1 MPSVVVAS
9 HAHLRGDALIVMEG
23 PYTVTSAFMLT
34 MWSTP
39 SIESRFSQVPTTSLQ
54 LYTKSEFLFGL
65 DIKANHVH
73 AMGRPLRLHFCSLED
88 NNPLRQISGPR
99 RKRFLIQSSIRTCLM
114 RKPFPQ
120 LLVGQTSMISSHQ
133 QEMMGQDALG

>member
-65 DIKANHVH
+65 DIKANHVL
-73 AMGRPLRLHFCSLED
+73 AMGRPLRLHFCSPGD
-88 NNPLRQISGPR
+88 NKPLRQISIPR
-99 RKRFLIQSSIRTCLM
+99 RKRFLIRSSIRTCSTRRL
-114 RKPFPQ
+114 FPQ
-120 LLVGQTSMISSHQ
+120 LLVG
-133 QEMMGQDALG
+133 

>member
-39 SIESRFSQVPTTSLQ
+39 SIESRFSQVP
-54 LYTKSEFLFGL
+54 
-65 DIKANHVH
+65 
-73 AMGRPLRLHFCSLED
+73 ED
-88 NNPLRQISGPR
+88 DVAISDGHGYMVSSGPYKDHLKAATDTR
-99 RKRFLIQSSIRTCLM
+99 EVGFHS
-114 RKPFPQ
+114 
-120 LLVGQTSMISSHQ
+120 LLKNQGSLTFRLQ
-133 QEMMGQDALG
+133 

>member
-34 MWSTP
+34 MWSIP
-39 SIESRFSQVPTTSLQ
+39 SIESRFSQVPTTSHQ

-73 AMGRPLRLHFCSLED
+73 AMGRPLGLHFCSPGD
-88 NNPLRQISGPR
+88 NKPL
-99 RKRFLIQSSIRTCLM
+99 
-114 RKPFPQ
+114 
-120 LLVGQTSMISSHQ
+120 
-133 QEMMGQDALG
+133 

>member
-34 MWSTP
+34 MWSIP
-39 SIESRFSQVPTTSLQ
+39 SIESRFSQVPTTSHQ

-73 AMGRPLRLHFCSLED
+73 AMGRPLKLHFYSPGD
-88 NNPLRQISGPR
+88 NNPLQQISVPR
-99 RKRFLIQSSIRTCLM
+99 KKRFLIRSSIRTCLM
-114 RKPFPQ
+114 RKLFPQ
-120 LLVGQTSMISSHQ
+120 LLVG
-133 QEMMGQDALG
+133 

>member
-39 SIESRFSQVPTTSLQ
+39 SIESRFSLVPTTSHQ
-54 LYTKSEFLFGL
+54 LYTKLEFLFGL
-65 DIKANHVH
+65 DIKANYVH
-73 AMGRPLRLHFCSLED
+73 AMEKHLILYSCFLGN
-88 NNPLRQISGPR
+88 NNPL
-99 RKRFLIQSSIRTCLM
+99 
-114 RKPFPQ
+114 
-120 LLVGQTSMISSHQ
+120 
-133 QEMMGQDALG
+133 